1 MTLYVDRIEGGLA
14 VCETQDGEFLTIPL
28 DILPDGVREGSVLER
43 DEAGSFLL
51 NAETEEKR
59 RSELLKRQNELFDE

>member
-1 MTLYVDRIEGGLA
+1 MMLFVDRIEGDLA
-14 VCETQDGEFLTIPL
+14 VCETEDGEHLTLPL
-28 DILPDGVREGSVLER
+28 GCLPDGVREGSVLER